1 MLCKPGMKLLD
12 KSIHKPKFESDSEI
26 IKLNLD
32 WKHANIL
39 VKLVTQGAA
48 KKKTED
54 VGTENRLNDEISKE
68 RGAVIDGAVVKIMK
82 TNKDVAVSHMDL
94 IVKTT
99 QIISLFKA

>member
-1 MLCKPGMKLLD
+1 MLYNEKDSWTYGELSSRTKIPKKNLDGGLIMLCKPGMKLLD

-54 VGTENRLNDEISKE
+54 VGTENRL
-68 RGAVIDGAVVKIMK
+68 
-82 TNKDVAVSHMDL
+82 
-94 IVKTT
+94 
-99 QIISLFKA
+99 